1 MLKLVLIFILVPL
14 IELALLIELGRFG
27 GTLPTIALIVT
38 TGFLGAVLARHQG
51 LGVLREMRAEVAGG
65 RLPARPIVDGV
76 IILLAGAMLL
86 TPGILTDLFGFLCLI
101 PASRKLIRGFLW
113 RRTKRAVREG
123 RVQVFIHVD
132 TRKRPQPESDQDPA
146 SKDEAGRAHLF
157 DDLDSG

>member
-14 IELALLIELGRFG
+14 IELALLIELGRFW

-51 LGVLREMRAEVAGG
+51 IEVLREMRAEVAGG

-113 RRTKRAVREG
+113 RRTERAVREG
-123 RVQVFIHVD
+123 RVQMFVQVD
-132 TRKRPQPESDQDPA
+132 TRKRPQPESAQDPA
-146 SKDEAGRAHLF
+146 SKDEAGRAHLL